1 MKLSFNFNEKA
12 HKFSNFQ
19 IKDDLTKK
27 QEKKPIQ
34 DTMSSIE
41 YLKETL
47 CNLEPS
53 LQRYDKNVVGTEL
66 HGNQSFYVVKNIK
79 LYAILNL

>member
-27 QEKKPIQ
+27 QEKKPI
-34 DTMSSIE
+34 
-41 YLKETL
+41 
-47 CNLEPS
+47 
-53 LQRYDKNVVGTEL
+53 
-66 HGNQSFYVVKNIK
+66 
-79 LYAILNL
+79 